1 MGHACD
7 FLSMTSII
15 QNTKNTAGLFFY
27 SSLGASYL
35 VSASGSLPC
44 GLLWMGVILLSGHPF
59 LEFGELWK
67 KATAKVIYTRLY
79 QATCFEIQTI
89 SKNFTCIIPLHP
101 YKK

>member
-7 FLSMTSII
+7 FLSV
-15 QNTKNTAGLFFY
+15 TALLSETPKAQVVYFIV
-27 SSLGASYL
+27 LL
-35 VSASGSLPC
+35 WRSASGPGPC
-44 GLLWMGVILLSGHPF
+44 DLLLMGILLSSGHTS
-59 LEFGELWK
+59 LEFVELGK

-79 QATCFEIQTI
+79 QATFCEIQTI